1 MTRFA
6 TPLAVLAALALAL
19 ACGPTPEPG
28 GDAGPIGP
36 SNCAAPPAADAG
48 TVSALSAGNGR
59 FAIDLFNQL
68 ASQAD
73 GGNVFASPFSVSAAF
88 GMVYAGA
95 AGTTAQQIGQVFDF
109 PAAAPDLAP
118 AFGALDCQ
126 LEADGAG
133 PDGGQLDI
141 ANGLFGEKT
150 LPFEPAFLSL
160 LQDDYGAPLEKVDFA
175 GDSNGAM
182 QTINQWVSQ
191 NTASM
196 IPHLLQPGDL
206 DPSTLLVLA
215 DAVYFHGLW
224 QTPFDPNE
232 TNPAAFQV
240 TAQQSVQVPTMAEAV
255 AAPYL
260 KGSGFAMIE
269 LPYQSRT
276 AMDILLP
283 DATDGL
289 PQLEAQLTAQNLQSW
304 LSQLAQPPGPIS
316 VELPKF
322 SVDVRGDLAQPLQA
336 LGLTAPFVAADFSG
350 IDGARDISISKVI
363 HEAVLRVEEAGTE
376 AAAATAVVMTGTAA
390 PEFFTTFDVNHP
402 FLLVIRDLP
411 TGTILFVGQI
421 TDPTAG

>member
-1 MTRFA
+1 MTRLA
-6 TPLAVLAALALAL
+6 LSLAVLSVLVL
-19 ACGPTPEPG
+19 ACGPAPEPG
-28 GDAGPIGP
+28 DGGPTGP
-36 SNCAAPPAADAG
+36 SNCGTPPVADAG
-48 TVSALSAGNGR
+48 TASAVAAGNGQ
-59 FAIDLFNQL
+59 FATDLFGQL
-68 ASQAD
+68 AAQAD

-95 AGTTAQQIGQVFDF
+95 AGTTAQQIGQVFHF
-109 PAAAPDLAP
+109 PASATDLAP

-126 LEADGAG
+126 LEGDGVG

-141 ANGLFGEKT
+141 ANGLFGQKS
-150 LPFEPAFLSL
+150 LLFEPAFLSL

-175 GDSNGAM
+175 ADSSGAI
-182 QTINQWVSQ
+182 QTINGWVSQ
-191 NTASM
+191 HTAAM
-196 IPHLLQPGDL
+196 IPHLLQPGDV
-206 DPSTLLVLA
+206 DSSTLLVLA
-215 DAVYFHGLW
+215 DAIYFHGLW

-232 TNPAAFQV
+232 TNPGSFQV
-240 TAQQSVQVPTMAEAV
+240 TAQQSVQVPMMGEGI

-260 KGSGFAMIE
+260 KSSGFAMIE

-289 PQLEAQLTAQNLQSW
+289 PQLVAQLTAQNLRSW
-304 LSQLAQPPGPIS
+304 LSQLAPPPGTIS

-322 SVDVRGDLAQPLQA
+322 NVDVRGDLTQTLRT
-336 LGLTAPFVAADFSG
+336 LGLTAPFYSADFSG
-350 IDGARDISISKVI
+350 IDGAQDISISKVI

-376 AAAATAVVMTGTAA
+376 AAAATAVVMAGSSA
-390 PEFFTTFDVNHP
+390 PQFYTTFDVNHP

-421 TDPTAG
+421 TDPTAGQ